1 LIVIAR
7 SAATRQSS
15 VPAARL
21 DCFASLAMTESFL
34 HKLIIAAA
42 AAFLAVPAAAQSPPP
57 PKLLVVISVDQFSAD
72 LFDEYRPQFTAGLA
86 RLASGTVFDKAFQ
99 SHANTETCPGHST
112 ILTGDHPSRTGIIG
126 NSWIDQSVPR
136 ADKVIYCSEDPS
148 APGSTHSHY
157 RLSAMQLRVPTFGEL
172 MKARWPASRNV
183 AVAGKDR
190 AAVMMSGHR
199 ADQRWFWNGHA
210 FATDLAPAQVPSSVA
225 AVNAAIAREIGAPAP
240 GLQPTAFCAARAQPI
255 PVEGHAPVGAGNF
268 ARAAGDAG
276 AFEASP
282 AFDGSTLALA
292 AGLVRDMRLGQGSAP
307 DVLSVGLSATD
318 YIGHYYGTEG
328 QEMCLQLLSLDWS
341 LGDFLHYLDST
352 GVDYAVVLTAD
363 HGGEDLPER
372 ARLHGVADAQRVDP
386 ALDASAV
393 SRTIAAKLG
402 LNGPLLFG
410 DVMGD
415 IYVNHS
421 LSVADQARVL
431 AEGLSF
437 YRAQPQVAA
446 VFTHDELSRTPLPT
460 GSPDK
465 WSLIER
471 VRASFDAQRSGDLVV
486 ILKPHVTP
494 IGHVKKSVAT
504 HGSPW
509 DYDRRV
515 PILFWRPGFSGATVE
530 APADT
535 VDIMPTLAALI
546 DLPVAPG
553 SIDGHCLEG
562 TPATCP

>member
-1 LIVIAR
+1 LR
-7 SAATRQSS
+7 
-15 VPAARL
+15 
-21 DCFASLAMTESFL
+21 
-34 HKLIIAAA
+34 KLILAAVA
-42 AAFLAVPAAAQSPPP
+42 ALLASQAAAQEPPP

-86 RLASGTVFDKAFQ
+86 RLASGTVFDRAFQ

-112 ILTGDHPSRTGIIG
+112 ILTGDHPARTGIIG
-126 NSWIDQSVPR
+126 NTWIDQSLQRP
-136 ADKVIYCSEDPS
+136 DKVIYCSEDPS
-148 APGSTHSHY
+148 MPGSTHSHY
-157 RLSAMQLRVPTFGEL
+157 KLSAMQLRVPTLGEL

-199 ADQRWFWNGHA
+199 TDQRWYWDGHA
-210 FATDLAPAQVPSSVA
+210 FVTDLAPAQVPSSVA
-225 AVNAAIAREIGAPAP
+225 AVNAATAREITAPAA
-240 GLQPTAFCAARAQPI
+240 GLQPTPFCAAKAQPI

-268 ARAAGDAG
+268 ARAAGDAD

-282 AFDGSTLALA
+282 AFDGSILALA
-292 AGLVRDMRLGQGSAP
+292 AGTVRDMRLGQGSAP

-318 YIGHYYGTEG
+318 YVGHYYGTEG
-328 QEMCLQLLSLDWS
+328 QEMCLQLLSLDRS
-341 LGDFLHYLDST
+341 LGDFLDYLDST

-386 ALDASAV
+386 ALGASAV
-393 SRTIAAKLG
+393 SKTIAAKLG
-402 LNGPLLFG
+402 LTGPVLFG

-415 IYVNHS
+415 MYVNRS
-421 LSVADQARVL
+421 LSPADQGRVL
-431 AEGLSF
+431 AEAQGF
-437 YRAQPQVAA
+437 YRSQPQVAG
-446 VFTHDELSRTPLPT
+446 VFTHDELARTPVSAE
-460 GSPDK
+460 SPDK

-471 VRASFDAQRSGDLVV
+471 VRASFDPQRSGDLVV

-515 PILFWRPGFSGATVE
+515 PILFWRPGFRGATVD

-535 VDIMPTLAALI
+535 ADIMPTLAALI
-546 DLPVAPG
+546 GLPVASS
-553 SIDGHCLEG
+553 SIDGHCLDG